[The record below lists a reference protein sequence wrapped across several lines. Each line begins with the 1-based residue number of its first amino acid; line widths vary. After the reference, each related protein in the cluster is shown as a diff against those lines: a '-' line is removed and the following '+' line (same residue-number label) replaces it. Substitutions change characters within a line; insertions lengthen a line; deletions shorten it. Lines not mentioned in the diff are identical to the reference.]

1 MLRRFLLVVA
11 LFCLITLPSASH
23 AGNEKIFESFKTIH
37 DAQGVPR
44 PAWVLA
50 QAGGSGAAKGEED
63 PISRIQGI
71 GRFVPGDPRLRIAE
85 LLLDVKNGRTGEYFY
100 KELGRIGK
108 NNPDINMLMVNSVK
122 TSIGE
127 IGGDMLLD
135 QFLGRRFEGRQG
147 TPVEALIG
155 TYRRDLTNK
164 AIAEVIKD
172 SKIRTLAMRTNSRVF
187 LAFVGKWASQS
198 PQDFTFSGD
207 IDFSFVGGNPE
218 LIMAMRDLFDAI
230 IVRETGGLTMKQLD
244 SFATA
249 HGYATSDVYR
259 GEAGR
264 KYGDDEIVKG
274 RASRIL
280 FDQGRYDLNSDTGAE
295 AILQS
300 LLEESVVEA
309 SKRDGIAD
317 KTLSIFFE
325 KLDAR
330 ANTMTEPMISMEMI
344 RHLEHDIIL
353 HSESFPALD
362 TIIKGSKYLY
372 RSNLYFTKQFGVEPS
387 NKALSDFATKMT
399 QMAKSASPGDMA
411 AAVVEYFK
419 QSGVAQSP
427 LDVDYV
433 SGKDGKPKAI
443 LKSNREKAM
452 VFLQDCMKNMWG
464 NVQRGLQIHL
474 DELKRKKADYEE
486 KTKRGTPDEQT
497 LKDMEAFRK
506 KLSQLLKGIKTEM
519 EEFETAKIELP
530 SEVKSLCQEVVRISE
545 DIGKITGMRKLTLEE
560 EKQLEMIKKLLEGQ
574 PAEHTRAMALSSMM
588 DLANKF
594 IQRTN
599 ARLDWIDDTLM
610 GPFRGDP
617 PFEEFIRDIHE
628 RNKLL
633 ADLST
638 IDDPAVKAR
647 IAAFQGTL
655 TNRFR
660 RNTYDLEVA
669 LNTLIYK
676 NAVARGVKKVN
687 VTINEF
693 IQSSQSGRAAMAGLT
708 AFNLVQEFSAYTQ
721 AFSRDGF
728 SGFAA
733 EIIRRRVPFGS
744 TAENLY
750 QGKCLLAGWTALT
763 TIVPPLALP
772 EAAYGVVSY
781 ATTAVVSYAWSSD
794 LELLIDGL
802 YDTASWEEVN
812 TAGVMRYKLA
822 AITYKSKKYERQGL
836 EKGEM
841 FILQPD
847 VDMVLWA
854 NLAQDDP
861 FLELFE
867 GLQNHEA
874 AGQKV
879 KDSFVRK
886 YEERWLALKK
896 AYVQHMIEKLEKRK
910 NAEEASGTGKIA
922 KMYDELMDIAGKLE
936 IKSQINAAMDAEW
949 DSDNLK
955 ALWGWLK
962 NAKRAMWGQPLAEK
976 EATRAAAVVMEYLE
990 KYRAVLAA
998 RTQVESAVA
1007 GVFEKDGLGAP
1018 PTEQHRQR
1026 ILTGI
1031 VFLTGRAGNDEET
1044 AKLWKA
1050 LAVALDAVVEQELVS
1065 IKAESV
1071 EDARLDSPYDRETH
1085 AKVFFEDYWIKAL
1098 QQMKVPV
1105 LSVGSVK
1112 ETMNKRVE
1120 ARKKLVKDYRDH
1132 YALAK
1137 GTATVYVMQQ
1147 HGSKRTALPVINAE
1161 VTLKAERAEPMA
1173 LENRGEGQYTKS
1185 GFNPGTYIL
1194 TVRAEGFTATADGKK
1209 DEASYT
1215 VRIPSPKESK
1225 KALDP
1230 ITVYLI
1236 VKDRGKQ
1243 ALDVSLAPATAVIKE
1258 SGEGST
1264 LTLTPIV
1271 VPKED
1276 SGRLN
1281 FQWVVDG
1288 KVLRSGKDVSVD
1300 GIVPISFSGQGLA
1313 GKNVKVTLVVFDEKD
1328 RQGIGESVIKVV
1340 PPGLNVRLKSHRT
1353 TINKDQSEIVE
1364 VEEPRAADESFKY
1377 SWKIT
1382 GDGVG
1387 IEKAWSAGYTIMGS
1401 DYPGQTLSVTVT
1413 VTDKYG
1419 SKGQAVTSITVM
1431 DADSLAKIPISISPQ
1446 SATISEDGQIEL
1458 TVSAT
1463 PFKDSG
1469 RLSFNGVA
1477 LPQGTTS
1484 YRFTYAGKD
1493 TTYAPPVTASVAV
1506 TVQDEKGRTG
1516 EAVASIYVTKKDD
1529 KKDDKKD
1536 GKKDDKK
1543 DGVVVAPVA
1552 PDKDKA
1558 DPGKTDAKYVPACSY
1573 TYSAWGECSRATKK
1587 QTRTVT
1593 GKEPQGCVEKGKPA
1607 LEQGCTPPPTE
1618 EDKRNQYFNCLCR
1631 CSSGWAGHIGVWY
1644 DPEGKSEPECKSS
1657 GPCFGGAGAWGCTR
1671 RHFFVGPND
1680 CGKGCWE
1687 AAFGKDTYDPK
1698 KADDLRKNEN
1708 KKYKKPLTVKI
1719 NPSKN
1724 PADFGDIITLQAEA
1738 GEGSGG
1744 YSFKW
1749 GGCAQDAKD
1758 AQAKVAN
1765 TRDCKPCE
1773 ASVTV
1778 TDQDGDSASGSVTIQ
1793 CNTVKV
1799 KLTKE
1804 SPKENTVPVGGKAT
1818 FYAEV
1823 FSGDKPFSGP
1833 TLIYVWERN
1842 PDAIFGDPKNPRYET
1857 SAGSQTRNTATF
1869 RKAGTTPVWVIVQRE
1884 IDGKKVTI
1892 GESEQIPI
1900 TVANPELSIKVA
1912 PEKPNIGQ
1920 EVKLQV
1926 ESKPAVGDDIIG
1938 FWWEIPG
1945 YWTGTGNTAS
1955 FKPKD
1960 TKPVKVTVHAKT
1972 KDGGDEVGT
1981 KEVTITA
1988 QSYQV
1993 SIGEPRYLESPPQ
2006 VWRCDTQLG
2015 QAQHCGMVT
2024 LKPNEFAVFRDVF
2037 LKATVAP
2044 QPESPR
2050 YKWTVGP
2057 SGSCGSPGAGSEIKL
2072 NCSNTGTYTVKLE
2085 VTNADGAKLG
2095 EASQSVSVSVSQS
2108 DLNNSKNAKDA
2119 YDKLQKAK
2127 GLVAEGKLDE
2137 GIALAN
2143 EAAGLDP
2150 KNAEAKSLAQK
2161 WGNEKQT
2168 VTQQLDKTKKL
2179 ITENQFDQAEKEFA
2193 PAQKL
2198 HPKYPPVVE
2207 TDKLLKTKKDEYKK
2221 NVAGKLAD
2229 AKTKARKG
2237 DYDGAIKDAEDAAK
2251 FDPAN
2256 KEAAG
2261 MADKL
2266 RKEKDTIHQQIDKAK
2281 KLMDENKFPEAQK
2294 ELSVAS
2300 NLNGYYPPVP
2310 AANKELGDRWGKYNN
2325 EVRDK
2330 VYEVRSA
2337 NEKKDFG
2344 KALEI
2349 AAAWRAATKLDPYAE
2364 QGLKQQEDWAKQWKA
2379 QKDRQIGI
2387 LKAAGEKVKTYDYA
2401 GALKQYDEG
2410 FANGQNIYNGSE
2422 PEYKEAVEL
2431 RGQAFTKNK
2440 RLNELIPWVQ
2450 RAAES
2455 KESMPADTFQ
2465 NAIKSADE
2473 AIALQPNNEQLK
2485 KWREQIAV
2493 RAEKTKEDSDRTAQG
2508 RKCLEAA
2515 GNAERSFA
2523 NNESY
2528 VKANPG
2534 QWGEKLEE
2542 QQQTYLTTAIQN
2554 YGESLKYIP
2563 DATVEKKIKDLQATL
2578 EGRKKYL
2585 EQYRQSR
2592 TLMAEADALYKQATQ
2607 DPDIQSAS
2615 PKYDEAAAKYK
2626 KSLSLYRPF
2635 NAENIEKTIY
2645 VLETYKHERWVKKY
2659 WADGQELEKQ
2669 GKLIE
2674 ALAAYDKAIASL
2686 HPTTDQRSRL
2696 WYETQAQEL
2705 RNKINGA
2712 KTWRADGE
2720 AKQKAGKIAEAIA
2733 SYKQSLALLP
2743 DAALAEHVRM
2753 LEGKQAEAGDK
2764 KATADKLWQEGTAL
2778 FNQGRP
2784 SDALAKFKES
2794 FGYYTD
2800 ATRTKYV
2807 ADMEARRA
2815 KAVALREEGAKL
2827 QQGNRIPEAIA
2838 KYKESLSYWPDSGL
2852 SSHIAT
2858 LEGKLKQDND
2868 TAARKARA
2876 KQLRDEGYAL
2886 QQKNQPQAAIGKYR
2900 ESLAI
2905 LPDKQLEDYIRQL
2918 ETKIASKPVTIP
2930 QTTSTPTVA
2939 SATTPTWTG
2948 TWRSENRPEDP
2959 ADFVLNQSGNRIT
2972 GTYTVNATVKIG
2984 TGPAQNFVL
2993 KGRIEGTVTGN
3004 TLRGT
3009 YTDADDTKTT
3019 GQIELVM
3026 NPDGNSC
3033 RVNIRNEAAN
3043 ENWTARRVSSIGGSS
3058 SIGSPAT
3065 RAAATTSI
3073 AVQYINGSQKNCH
3086 IFPDGDS
3093 FGPGNRLTPGE
3104 MRSVTV
3110 KTRSDGSVTFK
3121 AGRDGSVLATKSWG
3135 GGVQGG
3141 KLMVVFDD
3149 RNQLTVSPAP

>member
-1401 DYPGQTLSVTVT
+1401 DSLG
-1413 VTDKYG
+1413 YG
-1419 SKGQAVTSITVM
+1419 
-1431 DADSLAKIPISISPQ
+1431 
-1446 SATISEDGQIEL
+1446 
-1458 TVSAT
+1458 
-1463 PFKDSG
+1463 
-1469 RLSFNGVA
+1469 
-1477 LPQGTTS
+1477 
-1484 YRFTYAGKD
+1484 
-1493 TTYAPPVTASVAV
+1493 
-1506 TVQDEKGRTG
+1506 
-1516 EAVASIYVTKKDD
+1516 
-1529 KKDDKKD
+1529 
-1536 GKKDDKK
+1536 
-1543 DGVVVAPVA
+1543 
-1552 PDKDKA
+1552 
-1558 DPGKTDAKYVPACSY
+1558 
-1573 TYSAWGECSRATKK
+1573 
-1587 QTRTVT
+1587 
-1593 GKEPQGCVEKGKPA
+1593 
-1607 LEQGCTPPPTE
+1607 
-1618 EDKRNQYFNCLCR
+1618 
-1631 CSSGWAGHIGVWY
+1631 H
-1644 DPEGKSEPECKSS
+1644 
-1657 GPCFGGAGAWGCTR
+1657 
-1671 RHFFVGPND
+1671 RHG
-1680 CGKGCWE
+1680 
-1687 AAFGKDTYDPK
+1687 
-1698 KADDLRKNEN
+1698 
-1708 KKYKKPLTVKI
+1708 
-1719 NPSKN
+1719 
-1724 PADFGDIITLQAEA
+1724 
-1738 GEGSGG
+1738 
-1744 YSFKW
+1744 
-1749 GGCAQDAKD
+1749 
-1758 AQAKVAN
+1758 
-1765 TRDCKPCE
+1765 
-1773 ASVTV
+1773 
-1778 TDQDGDSASGSVTIQ
+1778 
-1793 CNTVKV
+1793 
-1799 KLTKE
+1799 
-1804 SPKENTVPVGGKAT
+1804 
-1818 FYAEV
+1818 
-1823 FSGDKPFSGP
+1823 
-1833 TLIYVWERN
+1833 
-1842 PDAIFGDPKNPRYET
+1842 
-1857 SAGSQTRNTATF
+1857 
-1869 RKAGTTPVWVIVQRE
+1869 
-1884 IDGKKVTI
+1884 
-1892 GESEQIPI
+1892 
-1900 TVANPELSIKVA
+1900 
-1912 PEKPNIGQ
+1912 
-1920 EVKLQV
+1920 
-1926 ESKPAVGDDIIG
+1926 
-1938 FWWEIPG
+1938 
-1945 YWTGTGNTAS
+1945 
-1955 FKPKD
+1955 
-1960 TKPVKVTVHAKT
+1960 
-1972 KDGGDEVGT
+1972 
-1981 KEVTITA
+1981 
-1988 QSYQV
+1988 
-1993 SIGEPRYLESPPQ
+1993 
-2006 VWRCDTQLG
+2006 
-2015 QAQHCGMVT
+2015 
-2024 LKPNEFAVFRDVF
+2024 
-2037 LKATVAP
+2037 
-2044 QPESPR
+2044 
-2050 YKWTVGP
+2050 
-2057 SGSCGSPGAGSEIKL
+2057 
-2072 NCSNTGTYTVKLE
+2072 
-2085 VTNADGAKLG
+2085 
-2095 EASQSVSVSVSQS
+2095 
-2108 DLNNSKNAKDA
+2108 
-2119 YDKLQKAK
+2119 
-2127 GLVAEGKLDE
+2127 
-2137 GIALAN
+2137 
-2143 EAAGLDP
+2143 
-2150 KNAEAKSLAQK
+2150 
-2161 WGNEKQT
+2161 
-2168 VTQQLDKTKKL
+2168 
-2179 ITENQFDQAEKEFA
+2179 
-2193 PAQKL
+2193 
-2198 HPKYPPVVE
+2198 
-2207 TDKLLKTKKDEYKK
+2207 
-2221 NVAGKLAD
+2221 
-2229 AKTKARKG
+2229 
-2237 DYDGAIKDAEDAAK
+2237 
-2251 FDPAN
+2251 
-2256 KEAAG
+2256 
-2261 MADKL
+2261 
-2266 RKEKDTIHQQIDKAK
+2266 
-2281 KLMDENKFPEAQK
+2281 
-2294 ELSVAS
+2294 
-2300 NLNGYYPPVP
+2300 
-2310 AANKELGDRWGKYNN
+2310 
-2325 EVRDK
+2325 
-2330 VYEVRSA
+2330 
-2337 NEKKDFG
+2337 
-2344 KALEI
+2344 
-2349 AAAWRAATKLDPYAE
+2349 
-2364 QGLKQQEDWAKQWKA
+2364 
-2379 QKDRQIGI
+2379 
-2387 LKAAGEKVKTYDYA
+2387 
-2401 GALKQYDEG
+2401 
-2410 FANGQNIYNGSE
+2410 
-2422 PEYKEAVEL
+2422 
-2431 RGQAFTKNK
+2431 
-2440 RLNELIPWVQ
+2440 
-2450 RAAES
+2450 
-2455 KESMPADTFQ
+2455 
-2465 NAIKSADE
+2465 
-2473 AIALQPNNEQLK
+2473 
-2485 KWREQIAV
+2485 
-2493 RAEKTKEDSDRTAQG
+2493 
-2508 RKCLEAA
+2508 
-2515 GNAERSFA
+2515 
-2523 NNESY
+2523 
-2528 VKANPG
+2528 
-2534 QWGEKLEE
+2534 
-2542 QQQTYLTTAIQN
+2542 
-2554 YGESLKYIP
+2554 
-2563 DATVEKKIKDLQATL
+2563 
-2578 EGRKKYL
+2578 
-2585 EQYRQSR
+2585 
-2592 TLMAEADALYKQATQ
+2592 
-2607 DPDIQSAS
+2607 
-2615 PKYDEAAAKYK
+2615 
-2626 KSLSLYRPF
+2626 
-2635 NAENIEKTIY
+2635 
-2645 VLETYKHERWVKKY
+2645 
-2659 WADGQELEKQ
+2659 
-2669 GKLIE
+2669 
-2674 ALAAYDKAIASL
+2674 
-2686 HPTTDQRSRL
+2686 
-2696 WYETQAQEL
+2696 
-2705 RNKINGA
+2705 
-2712 KTWRADGE
+2712 
-2720 AKQKAGKIAEAIA
+2720 
-2733 SYKQSLALLP
+2733 
-2743 DAALAEHVRM
+2743 
-2753 LEGKQAEAGDK
+2753 
-2764 KATADKLWQEGTAL
+2764 
-2778 FNQGRP
+2778 
-2784 SDALAKFKES
+2784 
-2794 FGYYTD
+2794 
-2800 ATRTKYV
+2800 
-2807 ADMEARRA
+2807 
-2815 KAVALREEGAKL
+2815 
-2827 QQGNRIPEAIA
+2827 
-2838 KYKESLSYWPDSGL
+2838 
-2852 SSHIAT
+2852 
-2858 LEGKLKQDND
+2858 
-2868 TAARKARA
+2868 
-2876 KQLRDEGYAL
+2876 
-2886 QQKNQPQAAIGKYR
+2886 
-2900 ESLAI
+2900 
-2905 LPDKQLEDYIRQL
+2905 
-2918 ETKIASKPVTIP
+2918 
-2930 QTTSTPTVA
+2930 
-2939 SATTPTWTG
+2939 
-2948 TWRSENRPEDP
+2948 
-2959 ADFVLNQSGNRIT
+2959 
-2972 GTYTVNATVKIG
+2972 
-2984 TGPAQNFVL
+2984 
-2993 KGRIEGTVTGN
+2993 
-3004 TLRGT
+3004 
-3009 YTDADDTKTT
+3009 
-3019 GQIELVM
+3019 
-3026 NPDGNSC
+3026 
-3033 RVNIRNEAAN
+3033 
-3043 ENWTARRVSSIGGSS
+3043 
-3058 SIGSPAT
+3058 
-3065 RAAATTSI
+3065 
-3073 AVQYINGSQKNCH
+3073 
-3086 IFPDGDS
+3086 
-3093 FGPGNRLTPGE
+3093 
-3104 MRSVTV
+3104 
-3110 KTRSDGSVTFK
+3110 
-3121 AGRDGSVLATKSWG
+3121 
-3135 GGVQGG
+3135 
-3141 KLMVVFDD
+3141 
-3149 RNQLTVSPAP
+3149 